1 MKKKLLTLLLAAG
14 AVSVVLTACSRPDT
28 KSSDSANEVGGG
40 LIVDDDPFLPE
51 EGVSESITESDEL
64 QEAASESAGIKEIPL
79 EEDTES

>member
-1 MKKKLLTLLLAAG
+1 M
-14 AVSVVLTACSRPDT
+14 LTACSQQNN

-40 LIVDDDPFLPE
+40 LIVDDDPYLPE
-51 EGVSESITESDEL
+51 EGLSESITENGEL